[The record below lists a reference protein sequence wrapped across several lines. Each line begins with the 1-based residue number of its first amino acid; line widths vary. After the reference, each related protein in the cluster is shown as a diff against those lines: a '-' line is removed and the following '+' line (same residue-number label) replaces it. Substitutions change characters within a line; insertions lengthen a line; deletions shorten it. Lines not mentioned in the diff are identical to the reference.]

1 MAAEL
6 LDWFLEQ
13 RNFDCFGACLF
24 QCYDLLEPDVVLELA
39 WRNNIM
45 DVAMPY
51 MVQIL
56 KEYTGRVSWGRDS
69 GDGVGEINLIFSVR
83 GCVSFILACLL
94 YLQLRQLRCCL
105 LPVCVPFYRL
115 VL

>member
-1 MAAEL
+1 MQDAVEYAAESKRPEMAAEL

-13 RNFDCFGACLF
+13 RNFDCFGACLV

-51 MVQIL
+51 LVQIL
-56 KEYTGRVSWGRDS
+56 KEYTARVSCGM
-69 GDGVGEINLIFSVR
+69 
-83 GCVSFILACLL
+83 
-94 YLQLRQLRCCL
+94 
-105 LPVCVPFYRL
+105 
-115 VL
+115 